1 MKVFNLCCEFDHTF
15 EGWFGS
21 ADDYQQQLD
30 NQLLTCPMCNS
41 ANVRRLPSAPRLNLS
56 AASSS
61 APVPSPSS
69 GSGSAD
75 QQNMIAPTAM
85 QMQEMLLRMSKHIKE
100 NTEDVGERFADEA
113 RAIHYQEA
121 PERGIRGKASLQ
133 EAAEL
138 ADEGIEVLPLPLPV
152 SPDEPIQ

>member
-1 MKVFNLCCEFDHTF
+1 MKVFNLSCEFDHTF

-30 NQLLTCPMCNS
+30 NQQLTCPMCNS
-41 ANVRRLPSAPRLNLS
+41 ANIRRLPSAARLNLS
-56 AASSS
+56 ASSS
-61 APVPSPSS
+61 SDAPKK
-69 GSGSAD
+69 D
-75 QQNMIAPTAM
+75 QQNMLAPTAA
-85 QMQEMLLRMSKHIKE
+85 QMQQMWLKMANHIKA

-121 PERGIRGKASLQ
+121 PERGIRGKASFE
-133 EAAEL
+133 EAEEL

-152 SPDEPIQ
+152 STDEPIQ